1 MSVLLCDATTSAGKP
16 CKNRSVGE
24 VSGRNFCRV
33 GSHETQVR
41 SFVEPEPEVIE
52 PEVIEPEPE
61 LVEEVAEEVAEEVV
75 EEPVEAGDPEAPCP
89 SCGHA
94 APHRHI
100 SLSLAA
106 GSVMMCRSCLHRWTL

>member
-1 MSVLLCDATTSAGKP
+1 MSVLLCDAATSAGKP

-41 SFVEPEPEVIE
+41 SFV
-52 PEVIEPEPE
+52 EPEPE

-94 APHRHI
+94 APHRHV
-100 SLSLAA
+100 SLSVAA